1 MVNKSLLQSK
11 YEEVK
16 DYNEKDYTEES
27 FKEFKEALNNAK
39 SILDNQYATQ
49 SEVDNALE
57 YLIEKIDRLVKKP
70 IKEVVD
76 KSLLQSKY
84 EEVKDYNQKDY
95 TEESFKEFKEALDNA
110 KYVLK
115 NENSTQ
121 NEVDS
126 ALNELNNKVSKL
138 VKKSVIN
145 DNNSNTTDN
154 NVLPGTG
161 GRNSLLILLGAIL
174 IVGSGVF
181 LMKTGRIKKL
191 VNKDKK

>member
-1 MVNKSLLQSK
+1 M
-11 YEEVK
+11 
-16 DYNEKDYTEES
+16 
-27 FKEFKEALNNAK
+27 
-39 SILDNQYATQ
+39 
-49 SEVDNALE
+49 
-57 YLIEKIDRLVKKP
+57 
-70 IKEVVD
+70 VD

>member
-70 IKEVVD
+70 IKEVVN